1 MYIANHLATEYE
13 KSSRV
18 KSLLDNMEFV
28 MVPIVNP
35 DGIAV
40 CVCVTGYCMSL
51 ASVAY
56 YIRNSCS
63 LLVLFGPLTLS
74 KLTYIKERLCA

>member
-51 ASVAY
+51 ASVACIIY
-56 YIRNSCS
+56 VTAVHC
-63 LLVLFGPLTLS
+63 
-74 KLTYIKERLCA
+74 